1 MREQMRG
8 RMKST
13 IIIVIV
19 LLLVS
24 FGVLTY
30 CEWRGNLSDTL
41 YVCRKMLLC
50 MPAAGVVIGMAH
62 YHAARGLRSRE
73 YITQMF
79 CGKSVSGNRKVYLDH
94 ARILAAAIVI
104 LTHACS
110 NQVDADAALWKIN
123 ILKICTGMGLIS
135 ANALFVMISGSL
147 LLSTEKE
154 EKIGTFYFKR
164 FVKVILPMLIYYV
177 VFLCVSGQI
186 SLVPPQNL
194 KEGALQILAGESGIV
209 PHFWLIYT
217 LISLYITAPFI
228 RVMLKNLDDSQIT
241 ALFWVILIE
250 EVLSVYLPF
259 AGVQIGFTLN
269 LANWE
274 GVFIL
279 GYIFT
284 ERRTKWMEKFVVI
297 SGGAAAAVVVFTMV
311 YNFSLK
317 DHVCT
322 LPAMSLFA
330 GTLLIVL
337 SKQKNREGSFS
348 LVMRSL
354 SKYSYSIILVH
365 WYGLFVVVWG
375 KMGIQPLRFGCIG
388 GILMTVSAA
397 VIVCFILGFLADNTI
412 VLVLQSIA
420 NGLAGLRKRS

>member
-1 MREQMRG
+1 MKEQMCG
-8 RMKST
+8 QMKRT

-19 LLLVS
+19 LLLAS
-24 FGVLTY
+24 FGVLMY
-30 CEWRGNLSDTL
+30 CEWRGNLPDTL
-41 YVCRKMLLC
+41 YVCRKMLLS
-50 MPAAGVVIGMAH
+50 MPVTGVLIGMAH
-62 YHAARGLRSRE
+62 YHAARGLSNRE

-94 ARILAAAIVI
+94 ARILAAVIVI

-123 ILKICTGMGLIS
+123 TLLVCMGIGLIS

-186 SLVPPQNL
+186 SLIPPENL

-217 LISLYITAPFI
+217 LISLYISAPFI
-228 RVMLKNLDDSQIT
+228 RVMLKNLDDSKIT
-241 ALFWVILIE
+241 ALFWIILIE

-297 SGGAAAAVVVFTMV
+297 SGAVSAAVVVFIMV
-311 YNFSLK
+311 FNFSLK
-317 DHVCT
+317 DYVCT
-322 LPAMSLFA
+322 LPVMSFFA
-330 GTLLIVL
+330 GALLIVL
-337 SKQKNREGSFS
+337 SKQKNKEGSLS

-388 GILMTVSAA
+388 GILMTVLAS
-397 VIVCFILGFLADNTI
+397 VIVCFILGFIADNTI
-412 VLVLQSIA
+412 VLIMQSIVS
-420 NGLAGLRKRS
+420 GLVGLRKRS